1 MVPLSRKITM
11 DSFRGSDGRG
21 RDLRSSL
28 HYYLCY
34 FLLQGILRCISAA
47 FRRITRIFFDGIT
60 DGDSSDDIEVK
71 QGRRFNQIW
80 TEIRGDRAAEF
91 MVCCCIET
99 DLSGHKE
106 MCQLFKRSPIY
117 QVSHMY
123 KQLSKKM
130 VLNRQSYLTKTTLY
144 RTLYGFCRV

>member
-34 FLLQGILRCISAA
+34 FLLYGILRCISAA

-60 DGDSSDDIEVK
+60 DGDSRDDRGEVGPK
-71 QGRRFNQIW
+71 IQLDM
-80 TEIRGDRAAEF
+80 DRNKG
-91 MVCCCIET
+91 V
-99 DLSGHKE
+99 
-106 MCQLFKRSPIY
+106 
-117 QVSHMY
+117 
-123 KQLSKKM
+123 
-130 VLNRQSYLTKTTLY
+130 
-144 RTLYGFCRV
+144 

>member
-11 DSFRGSDGRG
+11 DRFRGSDGRG

-34 FLLQGILRCISAA
+34 FLLQGIRRCISAA

-80 TEIRGDRAAEF
+80 TEIRGQCGGVHGLLLLLLQR
-91 MVCCCIET
+91 IY
-99 DLSGHKE
+99 GHKE

-144 RTLYGFCRV
+144 RTLYGFCMV